1 MAASA
6 YHRSHR
12 LAFINQRHPAPCL
25 LVEGLFIIMAPQNR
39 LGAAYGGQIEPQA
52 EMGSDSQVAR
62 VRDTLAINHDQIR
75 LLAQVIKG
83 AQNAWRFTKR
93 EQARYVGHTHRLL
106 VNMPLQ
112 YLQLWIREKDHSRPR
127 HTVLLVDQIGRAHV

>member
-25 LVEGLFIIMAPQNR
+25 LVEGLLIIMAPQNR

-62 VRDTLAINHDQIR
+62 VRNTLPINHGQVR
-75 LLAQVIKG
+75 LLAQVIKSPQD
-83 AQNAWRFTKR
+83 ARRFTKR
-93 EQARYVGHTHRLL
+93 EQSRDIGHTYRLL

-112 YLQLWIREKDHSRPR
+112 Y
-127 HTVLLVDQIGRAHV
+127 